1 MKKIYVEVTQLP
13 LVLTADEV
21 ADILG
26 ICRSKAYELLNSQG
40 FPAIRLGR
48 RMVVPRDRFLE
59 WLDAAVA

>member
-1 MKKIYVEVTQLP
+1 MAKKYTDMHQLP
-13 LVLTADEV
+13 LIMTAEEV
-21 ADILG
+21 ADVLG
-26 ICRSKAYELLNSQG
+26 IGRSKAYELLNSQG